1 MTNYFNFEEQ
11 KINNSFPLFFPYNCL
26 YKVDE
31 YNYQHNDFDYY
42 KNVINSLNEK
52 TDDST
57 TSENKSNDC
66 SNDALDFT
74 NTVMPKPIESQ
85 KVLFDLKKRKKPG
98 AKIKN
103 NEINNN
109 KKPYIHTRNKFDNI
123 ATKIQVSYMNFLINF
138 VNIILNTIKRSDLKF
153 YLLDA
158 NYKKN
163 NNTIEKR
170 QRLKETSIGD
180 IISTKISLK
189 YTSLD
194 EDANLKT
201 YEKIKN
207 YGLYH
212 IIEILN
218 QKFLF
223 FFDKVYYSN
232 LRTFNL
238 KDFGLMDL
246 EIKLP
251 KDLELYENV
260 IAKNNKNFKFEE
272 YKEKMEQ
279 CVKKHF
285 LGGLEEELLNS

>member
-1 MTNYFNFEEQ
+1 
-11 KINNSFPLFFPYNCL
+11 
-26 YKVDE
+26 
-31 YNYQHNDFDYY
+31 
-42 KNVINSLNEK
+42 LNEK

-57 TSENKSNDC
+57 TNENKSNDC
-66 SNDALDFT
+66 SNGALDFT
-74 NTVMPKPIESQ
+74 NIVIPRPIEFQ

-98 AKIKN
+98 AKSKN
-103 NEINNN
+103 NEINND

-138 VNIILNTIKRSDLKF
+138 INIILNTIKRSDLKF

-158 NYKKN
+158 NFKKN

-170 QRLKETSIGD
+170 QKLKETSIGD
-180 IISTKISLK
+180 IISTNISSK
-189 YTSLD
+189 YTSLEKD
-194 EDANLKT
+194 TNLKT
-201 YEKIKN
+201 YEKNKK
-207 YGLYH
+207 LW
-212 IIEILN
+212 IISYNEILN

-223 FFDKVYYSN
+223 FFDKVYYNN

-260 IAKNNKNFKFEE
+260 IEKNNKSFKFEE